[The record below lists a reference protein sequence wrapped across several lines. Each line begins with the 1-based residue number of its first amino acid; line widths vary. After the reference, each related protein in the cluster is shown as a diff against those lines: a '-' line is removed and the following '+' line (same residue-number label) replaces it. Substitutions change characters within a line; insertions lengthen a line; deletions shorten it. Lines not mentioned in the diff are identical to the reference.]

1 MRFETKAIH
10 VGQAPDPNSGDVM
23 PPIHL
28 STTFAQAEPGMHK
41 GYDYSRGGNP
51 TRENFEAALAALE
64 NAHYANAFSSG
75 LSATLAIA
83 GLLKTGEH
91 LLSIDDTYGGTFRLF
106 ERVLRPYG
114 LDFSYVDMSD
124 AGKIKLQKNTKMI
137 WLETPT
143 NPLLKIA
150 DIAAIA
156 ARKGKAVL
164 VVDNTFASPYLQ
176 NPLDLGADIV
186 MHSTTKYLNGHSD
199 VIGGCA
205 MTKSKAI
212 YEHLKFYQMAVG
224 GVPAPFDC
232 WLAHRGLKT
241 LPIRMKAHCENGQAI
256 AEFLKAHK
264 KVSSVYYPGL
274 PSHPN
279 HKIAEKQMRGFSGM
293 LSFEVKGNYRKFLK
307 ALKIFT
313 LAESLGGIESLI
325 NHPAIMTHASLPA
338 EERKRRGIGDSLLRL
353 SVGIEHRQ
361 DLVDDLN
368 QALAK
373 A

>member
-10 VGQAPDPNSGDVM
+10 AGQAPDPNSGDVM

-28 STTFAQAEPGMHK
+28 STTFAQEEPGKHK

-51 TRENFEAALAALE
+51 TRKNLEEALAALE
-64 NAHYANAFSSG
+64 NAKYAHAFSSG
-75 LSATLAIA
+75 LAATSAIA
-83 GLLKTGEH
+83 GLLKPGDH
-91 LLSIDDTYGGTFRLF
+91 LLCIDDTYGGTFRLF

-124 AGKIKLQKNTKMI
+124 ASKLKLQKNTKMI

-156 ARKGKAVL
+156 GRKEKALL

-205 MTKSKAI
+205 MLNDEKI
-212 YEHLKFYQMAVG
+212 HEHLTFYQLAVG
-224 GVPAPFDC
+224 GVPSPFDC
-232 WLAHRGLKT
+232 WLANRSLKT
-241 LPIRMKAHCENGQAI
+241 LAVRMKAHCENGQAV
-256 AEFLKAHK
+256 AGFLSEHK
-264 KVSSVYYPGL
+264 KVSKVYYPGL
-274 PSHPN
+274 PDHPG
-279 HKIAEKQMRGFSGM
+279 HEIAKRQMRGFSGM
-293 LSFEVKGNYRKFLK
+293 LSFEVKGDFRKFLK
-307 ALKIFT
+307 ALKILT

-325 NHPAIMTHASLPA
+325 NHPAIMTHASLPSA
-338 EERKRRGIGDSLLRL
+338 ERARRGISDSLLRL
-353 SVGIEHRQ
+353 SVGIENIQ
-361 DLVDDLN
+361 DLIEDLD

>member
-1 MRFETKAIH
+1 MRFETRAIH
-10 VGQAPDPNSGDVM
+10 AGQAPDLNSGDVM

-28 STTFAQAEPGMHK
+28 STTFAQEEPGKHK

-51 TRENFEAALAALE
+51 TRENFETALASLE
-64 NAHYANAFSSG
+64 NARYANAFSSG

-83 GLLKTGEH
+83 GLLKTGDH

-114 LDFSYVDMSD
+114 LDFCYIDMSD
-124 AGKIKLQKNTKMI
+124 ASKLKLQKNTKMI
-137 WLETPT
+137 WLESPT
-143 NPLLKIA
+143 NPLLKIV

-156 ARKGKAVL
+156 ERKGKALL

-205 MTKSKAI
+205 MTNSKAI

-224 GVPAPFDC
+224 GVPTPFDC

-256 AEFLKAHK
+256 AEFLHKHK
-264 KVSSVYYPGL
+264 KLYKVYYP
-274 PSHPN
+274 
-279 HKIAEKQMRGFSGM
+279 
-293 LSFEVKGNYRKFLK
+293 
-307 ALKIFT
+307 
-313 LAESLGGIESLI
+313 
-325 NHPAIMTHASLPA
+325 
-338 EERKRRGIGDSLLRL
+338 
-353 SVGIEHRQ
+353 
-361 DLVDDLN
+361 
-368 QALAK
+368 
-373 A
+373 

>member
-10 VGQAPDPNSGDVM
+10 TGQSPDPHSGDVM

-28 STTFAQAEPGMHK
+28 STTFAQEEPGKHQ

-51 TRENFEAALAALE
+51 TRKNFEDALAALE
-64 NAHYANAFSSG
+64 NAQYANAFSSG
-75 LSATLAIA
+75 LAATQAIA
-83 GLLKTGEH
+83 GLLKPGDH
-91 LLSIDDTYGGTFRLF
+91 LLCVDDTYGGTFRLF

-124 AGKIKLQKNTKMI
+124 ASQIKLQKNTKII

-150 DIAAIA
+150 DIAAVA
-156 ARKGKAVL
+156 ERKGHALL

-205 MTKSKAI
+205 MTNHKPI
-212 YEHLKFYQMAVG
+212 HEHLTFYQLAVG

-241 LPIRMKAHCENGQAI
+241 LAVRMKGHCENGQAV
-256 AEFLKAHK
+256 AEFLAKHK
-264 KVSSVYYPGL
+264 KAAKVYYPGL
-274 PSHPN
+274 PTHPN
-279 HKIAEKQMRGFSGM
+279 HQIAKKQMRGFSGM
-293 LSFEVKGNYRKFLK
+293 LSFEVRGDYRRFLK

-313 LAESLGGIESLI
+313 LAESLGGIESLV

-338 EERKRRGIGDSLLRL
+338 EERARRGISDALLRL
-353 SVGIEHRQ
+353 SVGIENTQ
-361 DLVDDLN
+361 DLLDDLS
-368 QALAK
+368 QALTSA
-373 A
+373 